1 MYTADN
7 ILRVVKT
14 SRFYDPLMVANN
26 RY

>member
-1 MYTADN
+1 MNTANN